1 MTFLVEDVNFQNN
14 FFKPRG
20 YGMYVVKFED
30 LNKSDIGIAGGKGA
44 NLGELTQAGIPVPP
58 GFVVTAETY
67 QKFMEDGGIND
78 KVMEILAGIDINDT
92 KELQAAA
99 EEIKTLIIK
108 TPISDEIT
116 TFIIEAYNQLCQRV
130 GEEDTDVAIRSSATA
145 EDLPE
150 ASFAGQQDT
159 FLHVS
164 GYKDVI
170 EYVRKCWA
178 SLFEAR
184 AIFYREEND
193 FEHSKVYIAVVV
205 QKMANADK
213 AGVMFTVNPS
223 TGEEIALIE
232 GSWGLGE
239 AVVSGD
245 VTPDNYAVD
254 KKNDEIVNVT
264 VSDKKV
270 MYTNDK
276 EGTSVKVE
284 VPEEL
289 RNERVLSDEE
299 LVELTEMG
307 KRVQAHYGEPM
318 DTEWA
323 FEKGMLFLLQARPI
337 TTLDKETDVEED
349 SDAVVAGEVIVKG
362 LGASPGVAS
371 GLVKIIR
378 DIDEL
383 DKVKDGDIM
392 VTTMTTPDMVPAM
405 RRAAGII
412 TDEGGVTCHASI
424 ISRELGIPCVV
435 GTGSATSTLTENDG
449 VTLDGK
455 KGLVFEGLTETKE
468 EVAVET
474 VNVEAAPII
483 TVTEVKANVSMPEAA
498 ERAAATG
505 ADGVGLLRT
514 EHMMLTSGIHPGK
527 FIADGREDELINTIA
542 ENVKIVAD
550 AFYPKPVWY
559 RTLDAPTDE
568 FITLEGG
575 ENEPEEHN
583 PMLGWR
589 GIRRELDQPE
599 ILKCEFKAIKKLYDQ
614 GYTNLGIMIPLSQ
627 SPEELKK
634 AKELCASI
642 GLIPHKDID
651 FGMMVEIPAA
661 ALTIEDYIAVGID
674 FVSLGTND
682 LTQYTLAV
690 DRNNEFV
697 AKHYTEEHPAV
708 MMLIER
714 TIKKC
719 VEAGVKCSICG
730 QAGSVPRIVEKL
742 VGYGITSVSSN
753 TDAVA
758 EVRKTVARAEKKLI
772 LDAARKNLN

>member
-1 MTFLVEDVNFQNN
+1 M
-14 FFKPRG
+14 
-20 YGMYVVKFED
+20 
-30 LNKSDIGIAGGKGA
+30 
-44 NLGELTQAGIPVPP
+44 
-58 GFVVTAETY
+58 
-67 QKFMEDGGIND
+67 
-78 KVMEILAGIDINDT
+78 
-92 KELQAAA
+92 ELQ
-99 EEIKTLIIK
+99 
-108 TPISDEIT
+108 
-116 TFIIEAYNQLCQRV
+116 CQRV
-130 GEEDTDVAIRSSATA
+130 DEDDTDVAIRSSATA
-145 EDLPE
+145 EDLPD

-164 GYKDVI
+164 GSEDVI
-170 EYVRKCWA
+170 DYIRKCWA

-184 AIFYREEND
+184 AIFYREENGFD
-193 FEHSKVYIAVVV
+193 HSKVYIAVVV
-205 QKMANADK
+205 QKMAIADK

-245 VTPDNYAVD
+245 VTPDNYVVD
-254 KKNDEIVNVT
+254 KSNDEVVSVT
-264 VSDKKV
+264 ISDKKL
-270 MYTNDK
+270 MYVKD
-276 EGTSVKVE
+276 EDGTSVRVD
-284 VPEEL
+284 VPEDK

-307 KRVQAHYGEPM
+307 KRIQAHYGEPM

-323 FEKGMLFLLQARPI
+323 FERGNLFLLQARPI
-337 TTLDKETDVEED
+337 TTLGDDNG
-349 SDAVVAGEVIVKG
+349 VAGEDSSISDKNVIVKG
-362 LGASPGVAS
+362 LGASPGTAS
-371 GLVKIIR
+371 GKVKIIL

-383 DKVKDGDIM
+383 DKIKDGDIM

-405 RRAAGII
+405 RRASGII

-435 GTGSATSTLTENDG
+435 GTGSATTTLKENVG

-455 KGLVFEGLTETKE
+455 KGLVYEGIHENKE
-468 EVAVET
+468 EAVQT
-474 VNVEAAPII
+474 ATSNVEAAPII

-498 ERAAATG
+498 QRAAATG

-514 EHMMLTSGIHPGK
+514 EHLMLTAGIHPGK
-527 FIADGREDELINTIA
+527 FIADGREDELIDTIA
-542 ENVKIVAD
+542 ENVMIVAD

-599 ILKCEFKAIKKLYDQ
+599 ILKCEFKAIKKLYDK

-627 SPEELKK
+627 SPAELKQ
-634 AKELCASI
+634 AKELCASV

-661 ALTIEDYIAVGID
+661 ALTIEDYLEIGVD

-708 MMLIER
+708 MKLIER

-719 VEAGVKCSICG
+719 VEAGVTCSICG
-730 QAGSVPRIVEKL
+730 QAGSVPHIVEKL
-742 VGYGITSVSSN
+742 VGFGITSVSSN
-753 TDAVA
+753 ADAVA
-758 EVRKTVARAEKKLI
+758 EVRKTVARAEKKII
-772 LDAARKNLN
+772 LDAARKSQE

>member
-1 MTFLVEDVNFQNN
+1 M
-14 FFKPRG
+14 
-20 YGMYVVKFED
+20 
-30 LNKSDIGIAGGKGA
+30 I
-44 NLGELTQAGIPVPP
+44 
-58 GFVVTAETY
+58 
-67 QKFMEDGGIND
+67 
-78 KVMEILAGIDINDT
+78 
-92 KELQAAA
+92 
-99 EEIKTLIIK
+99 
-108 TPISDEIT
+108 
-116 TFIIEAYNQLCQRV
+116 
-130 GEEDTDVAIRSSATA
+130 
-145 EDLPE
+145 
-150 ASFAGQQDT
+150 
-159 FLHVS
+159 
-164 GYKDVI
+164 
-170 EYVRKCWA
+170 
-178 SLFEAR
+178 
-184 AIFYREEND
+184 
-193 FEHSKVYIAVVV
+193 HSKVYIAVVV
-205 QKMANADK
+205 QKMAIADK

-245 VTPDNYAVD
+245 VTPDNYVVD
-254 KKNDEIVNVT
+254 KSNDEVVSVT
-264 VSDKKV
+264 ISDKKL
-270 MYTNDK
+270 MYVKD
-276 EGTSVKVE
+276 EDGTSVRVD
-284 VPEEL
+284 VPEDK

-307 KRVQAHYGEPM
+307 KRIQAHYGEPM

-323 FEKGMLFLLQARPI
+323 FERGNLFLLQARPI
-337 TTLDKETDVEED
+337 TTLGDDNG
-349 SDAVVAGEVIVKG
+349 VAGEDSSISDKNVIVKG
-362 LGASPGVAS
+362 LGASPGTAS
-371 GLVKIIR
+371 GKVKIIL

-383 DKVKDGDIM
+383 DKIKDGDIM

-405 RRAAGII
+405 RRASGII

-435 GTGSATSTLTENDG
+435 GTGSATTTLKENVG

-455 KGLVFEGLTETKE
+455 KGLVYEGIHENKE
-468 EVAVET
+468 EAVQT
-474 VNVEAAPII
+474 ATSNVEAAPII

-498 ERAAATG
+498 QRAAATG

-514 EHMMLTSGIHPGK
+514 EHLMLTAGIHPGK
-527 FIADGREDELINTIA
+527 FIADGREDELIDTIA
-542 ENVKIVAD
+542 ENVMIVAD

-599 ILKCEFKAIKKLYDQ
+599 ILKCEFKAIKKLYDK

-627 SPEELKK
+627 SPAELKQ
-634 AKELCASI
+634 AKELCASV

-661 ALTIEDYIAVGID
+661 ALTIEDYLEIGVD

-708 MMLIER
+708 MKLIER

-719 VEAGVKCSICG
+719 VEAGVTCSICG
-730 QAGSVPRIVEKL
+730 QAGSVPHIVEKL
-742 VGYGITSVSSN
+742 VGFGITSVSSN
-753 TDAVA
+753 ADAVA
-758 EVRKTVARAEKKLI
+758 EVRKTVARAEKKII
-772 LDAARKNLN
+772 LDAARKSQE

>member
-1 MTFLVEDVNFQNN
+1 
-14 FFKPRG
+14 
-20 YGMYVVKFED
+20 MYVQKFED

-58 GFVVTAETY
+58 GFVVTAGTY
-67 QKFMEDGGIND
+67 EKFMEDTGIND
-78 KVMEILAGIDINDT
+78 KVLDILDKIDINDT
-92 KELQAAA
+92 KALQAAA
-99 EEIKTLIIK
+99 EEIKAIIIE
-108 TPISDEIT
+108 TPIPEDMIM
-116 TFIIEAYNQLCQRV
+116 FIKEAYNELCQKV
-130 GEEDTDVAIRSSATA
+130 GEDDTDVAIRSSATA

-164 GYKDVI
+164 GDDEVI

-184 AIFYREEND
+184 AIFYREENN
-193 FEHSKVYIAVVV
+193 FEHSKVLIAVVV
-205 QKMANADK
+205 QKMAVADK

-245 VTPDNYAVD
+245 VTPDNYQVD
-254 KKNDEIVNVT
+254 KANNEIINVT

-270 MYTNDK
+270 MYTND
-276 EGTSVKVE
+276 ESGTSIKVE
-284 VPEEL
+284 VPEDL

-299 LVELTEMG
+299 LIELTEMG

-323 FEKGMLFLLQARPI
+323 FERGNLFLLQARPI
-337 TTLDKETDVEED
+337 TTLGDVTEESAD
-349 SDAVVAGEVIVKG
+349 SAVDGEVLVRG
-362 LGASPGVAS
+362 LGASPGIAS
-371 GLVKIIR
+371 GEVKIVL

-383 DKVKDGDIM
+383 DKIEDGDIM

-405 RRAAGII
+405 RRASGIV

-435 GTGSATSTLTENDG
+435 GTGDATTTLTENTG

-455 KGLVFEGLTETKE
+455 KGLVFEGITEVE
-468 EVAVET
+468 E
-474 VNVEAAPII
+474 EAAQTVVAAESPIL

-498 ERAAATG
+498 QRAAETG

-514 EHMMLTSGIHPGK
+514 EHLMLTAGIHPGK
-527 FIADGREDELINTIA
+527 FIADGNEDELIDTIA
-542 ENVKIVAD
+542 DNVQIVAD

-575 ENEPEEHN
+575 ENEPREHN

-599 ILKCEFKAIKKLYDQ
+599 ILKCEFKAIKKLHEK
-614 GYTNLGIMIPLSQ
+614 GYTNIGIMIPLSQ
-627 SPEELKK
+627 SPEELIK
-634 AKELCASI
+634 AKALCAEV
-642 GLIPHKDID
+642 GFIPHKDVD

-661 ALTIEDYIAVGID
+661 AIMIEEYLKVGVD

-697 AKHYTEEHPAV
+697 AKHYSEEHPAV
-708 MMLIER
+708 MKLIER
-714 TIKKC
+714 TIRKC
-719 VEAGVKCSICG
+719 AEAGVTCSICG
-730 QAGSVPRIVEKL
+730 QAGSVPHIVEKL
-742 VGYGITSVSSN
+742 VKFGITSVSSN
-753 TDAVA
+753 ADAIA
-758 EVRKTVARAEKKLI
+758 EVRKTVARAEQKII
-772 LDAARKNLN
+772 LEAARKRLE

>member
-1 MTFLVEDVNFQNN
+1 
-14 FFKPRG
+14 
-20 YGMYVVKFED
+20 MYVKKFED
-30 LNKSDIGIAGGKGA
+30 LNKSDIPIAGGKGA

-58 GFVVTAETY
+58 GFVVTAQTY
-67 QKFMEDGGIND
+67 EKFMLETGIND
-78 KVMEILAGIDINDT
+78 KVLSILDEIDINDT
-92 KELQAAA
+92 KALQAAS
-99 EEIKTLIIK
+99 EEIKAIINEA
-108 TPISDEIT
+108 PIPEDMILFIT
-116 TFIIEAYNQLCQRV
+116 EAYNQLCQRFDGDDV
-130 GEEDTDVAIRSSATA
+130 EVAIRSSATA

-159 FLHVS
+159 YLYVS
-164 GYKDVI
+164 GIDAVL
-170 EYVRKCWA
+170 EYIRKCWA

-193 FEHSKVYIAVVV
+193 FEHAKVLIAVVV

-245 VTPDNYAVD
+245 VTPDNYQVD
-254 KKNDEIVNVT
+254 KADNSVINVT
-264 VSDKKV
+264 ISDKKV
-270 MYTNDK
+270 MYIND
-276 EGTSVKVE
+276 ENETSIKVD
-284 VPEEL
+284 VPEEK

-299 LVELTEMG
+299 LIELTEMG
-307 KRVQAHYGEPM
+307 KRIQAHYGEPM

-323 FEKGMLFLLQARPI
+323 FENGELFLLQARPI
-337 TTLDKETDVEED
+337 TTLGDVCED
-349 SDAVVAGEVIVKG
+349 VAEASDDIGEVLVRG
-362 LGASPGVAS
+362 LGASPGMAA
-371 GLVKIIR
+371 GNVKIIL
-378 DIDEL
+378 DIEEL
-383 DKVKDGDIM
+383 DKIKDGDIM

-405 RRAAGII
+405 KRSSGIV

-435 GTGSATSTLTENDG
+435 GTGDATSILKENTG
-449 VTLDGK
+449 VTIDGK
-455 KGLVFEGLTETKE
+455 KGLVFDGISQTKQE
-468 EVAVET
+468 PVQAAGS
-474 VNVEAAPII
+474 VEAAPII

-498 ERAAATG
+498 AKAAATG

-514 EHMMLTSGIHPGK
+514 EHLMLTAGIHPGK
-527 FIADGREDELINTIA
+527 FIADGNEDELINTIA
-542 ENVKIVAD
+542 ENVMIVAD
-550 AFYPKPVWY
+550 EFYPKPVWY

-599 ILKCEFKAIKKLYDQ
+599 ILKCEFKAIKKLHEQ
-614 GYTNLGIMIPLSQ
+614 GYTNIEIMIPLSQ
-627 SPEELKK
+627 SPEELKQAK
-634 AKELCASI
+634 ALCSEV
-642 GLIPHKDID
+642 GLEPHKDVE

-690 DRNNEFV
+690 DRNNEYV
-697 AKHYTEEHPAV
+697 AKHYSEEHPAV
-708 MMLIER
+708 MKLIEM

-742 VGYGITSVSSN
+742 VGFGITSVSSN
-753 TDAVA
+753 TDAIA
-758 EVRKTVARAEKKLI
+758 EVRKTVARAEQKII
-772 LDAARKNLN
+772 LDAARKRLE

>member
-1 MTFLVEDVNFQNN
+1 
-14 FFKPRG
+14 
-20 YGMYVVKFED
+20 MYVKKFED

-58 GFVVTAETY
+58 GFVVTAQAYE
-67 QKFMEDGGIND
+67 KFMDEAGINNQ
-78 KVMEILAGIDINDT
+78 VMKILDEIDINDT
-92 KELQAAA
+92 KELQEAA
-99 EEIKTLIIK
+99 EEIKTIIK
-108 TPISDEIT
+108 EAPIPDDMVMLIL
-116 TFIIEAYNQLCQRV
+116 EAYNQLCQRV

-164 GYKDVI
+164 GDDEVI
-170 EYVRKCWA
+170 DYIRKCWA

-184 AIFYREEND
+184 AIFYREENNFD
-193 FEHSKVYIAVVV
+193 HDKVYIAVVV

-223 TGEEIALIE
+223 TGEDIAMIE

-245 VTPDNYAVD
+245 VTPDNYQVA
-254 KKNDEIVNVT
+254 KKDNDIINVT
-264 VSDKKV
+264 ISDKKV
-270 MYTNDK
+270 MYTNDEK
-276 EGTSVKVE
+276 GTSIKVD
-284 VPEEL
+284 VPEDK

-299 LVELTEMG
+299 LIELTEMG

-323 FEKGMLFLLQARPI
+323 FERDNLFLLQARPI
-337 TTLDKETDVEED
+337 TTLGDDVSAED
-349 SDAVVAGEVIVKG
+349 SAASDIGDVLVKG
-362 LGASPGVAS
+362 LGASPGMAS
-371 GLVKIIR
+371 GKVKIVL

-383 DKVKDGDIM
+383 DKIKDGDIM

-405 RRAAGII
+405 RRASGIV

-435 GTGSATSTLTENDG
+435 GTGEGTNVLSENSG
-449 VTLDGK
+449 VTIDGK
-455 KGLVFEGLTETKE
+455 KGLVFEGISKTKE
-468 EVAVET
+468 EAAPAAGAT
-474 VNVEAAPII
+474 AQAAPII

-498 ERAAATG
+498 EKAAATG

-514 EHMMLTSGIHPGK
+514 EHLMLTSGIHPGK
-527 FIADGREDELINTIA
+527 FVADGKEDELIDTIA
-542 ENVKIVAD
+542 EKVKIVAD

-599 ILKCEFKAIKKLYDQ
+599 ILKCEFKAIKKLHEQ
-614 GYTNLGIMIPLSQ
+614 GYTNIGIMIPLSQ
-627 SPEELKK
+627 SPDELRK
-634 AKELCASI
+634 AKQLCSEV
-642 GLIPHKDID
+642 GLEPHKDVD

-661 ALTIEDYIAVGID
+661 ALTIEDYIDVGID

-708 MMLIER
+708 MKLIER
-714 TIKKC
+714 TIKSRC
-719 VEAGVKCSICG
+719 NMQYLWSG
-730 QAGSVPRIVEKL
+730 R
-742 VGYGITSVSSN
+742 
-753 TDAVA
+753 
-758 EVRKTVARAEKKLI
+758 
-772 LDAARKNLN
+772 

>member
-1 MTFLVEDVNFQNN
+1 
-14 FFKPRG
+14 
-20 YGMYVVKFED
+20 MYVKKFEE
-30 LNKSDIGIAGGKGA
+30 LSKSDIGIAGGKGA

-58 GFVVTAETY
+58 GFVVTAQAYEY
-67 QKFMEDGGIND
+67 FMDEAGIND
-78 KVMEILAGIDINDT
+78 KVMSILDSIDINDT
-92 KELQAAA
+92 KALQAAA
-99 EEIKTLIIK
+99 EEIKQIIVDS
-108 TPISDEIT
+108 PIPEDLVL
-116 TFIIEAYNQLCQRV
+116 FIREYYNELCQRV
-130 GEEDTDVAIRSSATA
+130 GEDDTDVAIRSSATA

-164 GYKDVI
+164 GDDEVI
-170 EYVRKCWA
+170 EYIRKCWA

-184 AIFYREEND
+184 AIFYREENN

-239 AVVSGD
+239 SVVSGD
-245 VTPDNYAVD
+245 VTPDNYQVD
-254 KKNDEIVNVT
+254 KKDNEIINVT
-264 VSDKKV
+264 ISDKKV
-270 MYTNDK
+270 MYTND
-276 EGTSVKVE
+276 ENGTSVKVE
-284 VPEEL
+284 VPEDK
-289 RNERVLSDEE
+289 RKERVLSDEE
-299 LVELTEMG
+299 LIELTEMG

-323 FEKGMLFLLQARPI
+323 FEKDMLFLLQARPI
-337 TTLDKETDVEED
+337 TTLGDAVEEGD
-349 SDAVVAGEVIVKG
+349 DEASDLGDVLVRG
-362 LGASPGVAS
+362 LGASPGMAS
-371 GLVKIIR
+371 GKVKIVL

-383 DKVKDGDIM
+383 DKIKDGDIM

-405 RRAAGII
+405 RRASGIV

-435 GTGSATSTLTENDG
+435 GTGDATTTLEENSG

-455 KGLVFEGLTETKE
+455 KGLVFEGISETKE
-468 EVAVET
+468 EAVAVAGS
-474 VNVEAAPII
+474 VQAAPII

-498 ERAAATG
+498 EKAAATG

-514 EHMMLTSGIHPGK
+514 EHLMLTSGIHPGK
-527 FIADGREDELINTIA
+527 FIADGNEDELIDTIA
-542 ENVKIVAD
+542 DNVQIVAD
-550 AFYPKPVWY
+550 AFYPRPVWY

-575 ENEPEEHN
+575 ENEPREHN

-599 ILKCEFKAIKKLYDQ
+599 ILKCEFKAIKKLHEK
-614 GYTNLGIMIPLSQ
+614 GYTNIGIMIPLSQ
-627 SPEELKK
+627 NPEELRQAK
-634 AKELCASI
+634 ALCSSI
-642 GLIPHKDID
+642 GFEPHKDVD

-661 ALTIEDYIAVGID
+661 AIMIDEYIKIGLD

-682 LTQYTLAV
+682 LTQYTLA
-690 DRNNEFV
+690 
-697 AKHYTEEHPAV
+697 
-708 MMLIER
+708 
-714 TIKKC
+714 
-719 VEAGVKCSICG
+719 G
-730 QAGSVPRIVEKL
+730 
-742 VGYGITSVSSN
+742 
-753 TDAVA
+753 
-758 EVRKTVARAEKKLI
+758 
-772 LDAARKNLN
+772 

>member
-1 MTFLVEDVNFQNN
+1 
-14 FFKPRG
+14 
-20 YGMYVVKFED
+20 MYVVKFED

-58 GFVVTAETY
+58 GFVVTAQAYE
-67 QKFMEDGGIND
+67 KFMEEAGINN
-78 KVMEILAGIDINDT
+78 KVMSILEEIDINDT
-92 KELQAAA
+92 KALQAAA
-99 EEIKTLIIK
+99 EEIKAIINEAPIPEDMVLLIR
-108 TPISDEIT
+108 
-116 TFIIEAYNQLCQRV
+116 EAYNQLCQKV
-130 GEEDTDVAIRSSATA
+130 GEDDTDVAIRSSATA

-164 GYKDVI
+164 GNEEVI
-170 EYVRKCWA
+170 EYIRKCWA

-184 AIFYREEND
+184 AIFYREENN

-239 AVVSGD
+239 SVVSGD
-245 VTPDNYAVD
+245 VTPDNYQVD
-254 KKNDEIVNVT
+254 KKDNDIINVT
-264 VSDKKV
+264 ISDKKV
-270 MYTNDK
+270 MYTND
-276 EGTSVKVE
+276 ENGTSVKVE
-284 VPEEL
+284 VPEEK

-299 LVELTEMG
+299 LIELTEMG

-323 FEKGMLFLLQARPI
+323 FERDNLFLLQARPI
-337 TTLDKETDVEED
+337 TTLGDVEAKADDDES
-349 SDAVVAGEVIVKG
+349 SDLGDVLVRG
-362 LGASPGVAS
+362 LGASPGMAS
-371 GLVKIIR
+371 GKVKIVF

-383 DKVKDGDIM
+383 DKIKDGDIM

-405 RRAAGII
+405 RRASGIV

-435 GTGSATSTLTENDG
+435 GTGSATSTLEENSG

-455 KGLVFEGLTETKE
+455 KGLVFEGISETKE
-468 EVAVET
+468 EAVAVQGT
-474 VNVEAAPII
+474 VEAAPII

-498 ERAAATG
+498 EKAAATG

-514 EHMMLTSGIHPGK
+514 EHLMLTSGIHPGK
-527 FIADGREDELINTIA
+527 FIADGREDELIDTIA
-542 ENVKIVAD
+542 ENVQIVAD
-550 AFYPKPVWY
+550 AFYPRPVWY

-575 ENEPEEHN
+575 ENEPREHN

-599 ILKCEFKAIKKLYDQ
+599 ILKCEFKAIKKLHEK
-614 GYTNLGIMIPLSQ
+614 GYTNIGIMIPLSQ
-627 SPEELKK
+627 SPAELVQAK
-634 AKELCASI
+634 ALCSEI
-642 GLIPHKDID
+642 GFEPHKDVD

-661 ALTIEDYIAVGID
+661 AIMIDEYIKIGID

-697 AKHYTEEHPAV
+697 AKHYSEEHPAV
-708 MMLIER
+708 MKLIER
-714 TIKKC
+714 TIRKC
-719 VEAGVKCSICG
+719 AEAGVKCSICG
-730 QAGSVPRIVEKL
+730 QAGSVPHIVEKL
-742 VGYGITSVSSN
+742 VGFGISSVSSN
-753 TDAVA
+753 TDAIA
-758 EVRKTVARAEKKLI
+758 DVRKTVARAEQKII
-772 LDAARKNLN
+772 LDAARKRLE

>member
-1 MTFLVEDVNFQNN
+1 
-14 FFKPRG
+14 
-20 YGMYVVKFED
+20 MYVQKFED
-30 LNKSDIGIAGGKGA
+30 LNKSDIAIAGGKGA

-67 QKFMEDGGIND
+67 QKFMEDTGIND
-78 KVMEILAGIDINDT
+78 KVLDILDKIDINDT
-92 KELQAAA
+92 KALQAAA
-99 EEIKTLIIK
+99 EEIKAIIIE
-108 TPISDEIT
+108 TPIPDDMVM
-116 TFIIEAYNQLCQRV
+116 FIKEAYNQLCQRV
-130 GEEDTDVAIRSSATA
+130 GEDDTDVAIRSSATA

-164 GYKDVI
+164 GDEEVI

-193 FEHSKVYIAVVV
+193 FEHSKVLIAVVV
-205 QKMANADK
+205 QKMAIADK

-245 VTPDNYAVD
+245 VTPDNYQVD
-254 KKNDEIVNVT
+254 KANNEVINVT
-264 VSDKKV
+264 ISDKKV
-270 MYTNDK
+270 MYTND
-276 EGTSVKVE
+276 ESGTSIKVD
-284 VPEEL
+284 VPEEK
-289 RNERVLSDEE
+289 RMERVLSDEE
-299 LVELTEMG
+299 LIELTEMG

-323 FEKGMLFLLQARPI
+323 FERDNLFLLQARPI
-337 TTLDKETDVEED
+337 TTLGDAEPAGD
-349 SDAVVAGEVIVKG
+349 SDASVDGDVLVRG
-362 LGASPGVAS
+362 LGASPGIAT
-371 GLVKIIR
+371 GMVKIVL

-383 DKVKDGDIM
+383 DKIEEGDVM

-405 RRAAGII
+405 RRASGIV

-435 GTGSATSTLTENDG
+435 GTGDATKTLKENDG

-455 KGLVFEGLTETKE
+455 KGLVFEGITEVKE
-468 EVAVET
+468 EAPVAQAAAAE
-474 VNVEAAPII
+474 APIL

-514 EHMMLTSGIHPGK
+514 EHLMLTAGIHPGK
-527 FIADGREDELINTIA
+527 FIADGKEDELIDTIA
-542 ENVKIVAD
+542 DNVQIVAD

-575 ENEPEEHN
+575 ENEPREHN

-599 ILKCEFKAIKKLYDQ
+599 ILKCEFKAIKKLHEK
-614 GYTNLGIMIPLSQ
+614 GYTNIGIMIPLSQ
-627 SPEELKK
+627 SPAELLK
-634 AKELCASI
+634 AKELCAEV
-642 GLIPHKDID
+642 GLIPHKDVD

-661 ALTIEDYIAVGID
+661 AIIIDEYLKIGVD

-708 MMLIER
+708 MKLIER

-719 VEAGVKCSICG
+719 AEAGVTCSICG
-730 QAGSVPRIVEKL
+730 QAGSVPHIVEKL
-742 VGYGITSVSSN
+742 VKFGITSVSSN
-753 TDAVA
+753 ADAIA
-758 EVRKTVARAEKKLI
+758 DVRKTVARAEQKII
-772 LDAARKNLN
+772 LEAARKRLD

>member
-1 MTFLVEDVNFQNN
+1 
-14 FFKPRG
+14 
-20 YGMYVVKFED
+20 MYVKKFEE
-30 LNKSDIGIAGGKGA
+30 LSKSDIGIAGGKGA

-58 GFVVTAETY
+58 GFVVTAQAYEY
-67 QKFMEDGGIND
+67 FMDEAGIND
-78 KVMEILAGIDINDT
+78 KVMGILEEIDINDT
-92 KELQAAA
+92 KALQAAA
-99 EEIKTLIIK
+99 EEIKKI
-108 TPISDEIT
+108 
-116 TFIIEAYNQLCQRV
+116 IIESPIPDDLIMFIKEYYNELCQRV
-130 GEEDTDVAIRSSATA
+130 NEDDTDVAIRSSATA

-164 GYKDVI
+164 GDDEVI
-170 EYVRKCWA
+170 EYIRKCWA

-184 AIFYREEND
+184 AIFYREENN

-205 QKMANADK
+205 QKMAIADK

-239 AVVSGD
+239 SVVSGD
-245 VTPDNYAVD
+245 VTPDNYQVD
-254 KKNDEIVNVT
+254 KKNNEIINVT
-264 VSDKKV
+264 ISDKKV
-270 MYTNDK
+270 MYTND
-276 EGTSVKVE
+276 ESGTSVKVE
-284 VPEEL
+284 VPEDK
-289 RNERVLSDEE
+289 RKERVLSDDE
-299 LVELTEMG
+299 LIELTEMG

-323 FEKGMLFLLQARPI
+323 FEKDMLFLLQARPI
-337 TTLDKETDVEED
+337 TTLGGAQDEDDGEADDLGDVL
-349 SDAVVAGEVIVKG
+349 VRG
-362 LGASPGVAS
+362 LGASPGMAS
-371 GLVKIIR
+371 GKVKIVL
-378 DIDEL
+378 DIEEL
-383 DKVKDGDIM
+383 DKIKDGDIM

-405 RRAAGII
+405 RRASGIV

-435 GTGSATSTLTENDG
+435 GTGDATATLEENTG

-455 KGLVFEGLTETKE
+455 KGLVFEGISETKE
-468 EVAVET
+468 EAVAVVGT
-474 VNVEAAPII
+474 VEAAPII

-514 EHMMLTSGIHPGK
+514 EHLMLTSGIHPGK
-527 FIADGREDELINTIA
+527 FIADGREDELIDTIA
-542 ENVKIVAD
+542 DNVQIVAD

-575 ENEPEEHN
+575 ENEPREHN

-599 ILKCEFKAIKKLYDQ
+599 ILKCEFKAIKKLHEK
-614 GYTNLGIMIPLSQ
+614 GYTNIGIMIPLSQ
-627 SPEELKK
+627 NPEELKQAK
-634 AKELCASI
+634 ALCSSI
-642 GLIPHKDID
+642 GFEPHKDVD

-661 ALTIEDYIAVGID
+661 AIMIDEYIKIGLD

-697 AKHYTEEHPAV
+697 AKHYSEEHPAV
-708 MMLIER
+708 MKLIER
-714 TIKKC
+714 TIRKC
-719 VEAGVKCSICG
+719 AEAGVTCSICG
-730 QAGSVPRIVEKL
+730 QAGSVPHIVEKL
-742 VGYGITSVSSN
+742 VEFGITSVSSN
-753 TDAVA
+753 TDAIA
-758 EVRKTVARAEKKLI
+758 DVRKTVARAEQKII
-772 LDAARKNLN
+772 LDAARKRIE

>member
-1 MTFLVEDVNFQNN
+1 
-14 FFKPRG
+14 
-20 YGMYVVKFED
+20 MYVQKFED

-67 QKFMEDGGIND
+67 QKFMEDAGIND
-78 KVMEILAGIDINDT
+78 KVLDILDKIDINDT
-92 KELQAAA
+92 KALQAAA
-99 EEIKTLIIK
+99 EEIKSIIVE
-108 TPISDEIT
+108 TPIPDDMILY
-116 TFIIEAYNQLCQRV
+116 IKEAYNQLCQRV
-130 GEEDTDVAIRSSATA
+130 DEDDTDVAIRSSATA

-164 GYKDVI
+164 GDEEVI
-170 EYVRKCWA
+170 EYIRKCWA

-193 FEHSKVYIAVVV
+193 FEHSKVLIAVVV
-205 QKMANADK
+205 QKMAIADK

-245 VTPDNYAVD
+245 VTPDNYQVD
-254 KKNDEIVNVT
+254 KTNNEIINVT
-264 VSDKKV
+264 ISDKKV
-270 MYTNDK
+270 MYTND
-276 EGTSVKVE
+276 ESGTSIKVE

-289 RNERVLSDEE
+289 RNKRVLSDEE
-299 LVELTEMG
+299 LIELTEMG

-323 FEKGMLFLLQARPI
+323 FERDHLFLLQARPI
-337 TTLDKETDVEED
+337 TTLDDDAPAADDED
-349 SDAVVAGEVIVKG
+349 SVEGNVLVRG
-362 LGASPGVAS
+362 LGASPGIAT
-371 GLVKIIR
+371 GDVKIVL

-383 DKVKDGDIM
+383 DKIEDGDVM

-405 RRAAGII
+405 RRASGIV

-435 GTGSATSTLTENDG
+435 GTGNATNTLKENTG

-455 KGLVFEGLTETKE
+455 KGLVFEGITEVKE
-468 EVAVET
+468 EPVQVANT
-474 VNVEAAPII
+474 AEAAPII

-514 EHMMLTSGIHPGK
+514 EHLMLTAGVHPGK
-527 FIADGREDELINTIA
+527 FISDGRENELIDTIA
-542 ENVKIVAD
+542 DNVQIVAD

-599 ILKCEFKAIKKLYDQ
+599 ILKCEFKAIKKLHEK
-614 GYTNLGIMIPLSQ
+614 GYTNIGIMIPLSQ
-627 SPEELKK
+627 NPAELAK
-634 AKELCASI
+634 AKDLCREV
-642 GLIPHKDID
+642 GFEPHKDVD

-661 ALTIEDYIAVGID
+661 AIIIDEYLKIGVD

-708 MMLIER
+708 MKLIER

-719 VEAGVKCSICG
+719 AEAGVTCSICG
-730 QAGSVPRIVEKL
+730 QAGSVPHIVEKL
-742 VGYGITSVSSN
+742 VKFGITSVSSN
-753 TDAVA
+753 ADAVA
-758 EVRKTVARAEKKLI
+758 EVRKTVARAEQKII
-772 LDAARKNLN
+772 LDAARKGLE

>member
-1 MTFLVEDVNFQNN
+1 
-14 FFKPRG
+14 
-20 YGMYVVKFED
+20 MYVKKFEE
-30 LNKSDIGIAGGKGA
+30 LSKSDIGIAGGKGA

-58 GFVVTAETY
+58 GFVVTAQAY
-67 QKFMEDGGIND
+67 KYFMDEAGIND
-78 KVMEILAGIDINDT
+78 QVMEILDAIDINDT
-92 KELQAAA
+92 KALQVAA
-99 EEIKTLIIK
+99 EEIKTI
-108 TPISDEIT
+108 
-116 TFIIEAYNQLCQRV
+116 IIESPIPDDLVLFIREYYNELCQRV
-130 GEEDTDVAIRSSATA
+130 GEDDTDVAIRSSATA

-164 GYKDVI
+164 GDDEVI
-170 EYVRKCWA
+170 EYIRKCWA

-239 AVVSGD
+239 SVVSGD
-245 VTPDNYAVD
+245 VTPDNYQVD
-254 KKNDEIVNVT
+254 KKDNEIINVT
-264 VSDKKV
+264 ISDKKV
-270 MYTNDK
+270 MYTNDEK
-276 EGTSVKVE
+276 GTSVKVE
-284 VPEEL
+284 VPEEK
-289 RNERVLSDEE
+289 RKERVLSDAE

-323 FEKGMLFLLQARPI
+323 FEKDMLFLLQARPI
-337 TTLDKETDVEED
+337 TTLGNASEDAGDASSDLGDVL
-349 SDAVVAGEVIVKG
+349 VRG
-362 LGASPGVAS
+362 LGASPGMAS
-371 GLVKIIR
+371 GKVKIIL

-383 DKVKDGDIM
+383 DKIKDGDIM

-405 RRAAGII
+405 RRASGIV

-435 GTGSATSTLTENDG
+435 GTGDATSTLEENSG

-455 KGLVFEGLTETKE
+455 KGLVFEGISETKE
-468 EVAVET
+468 EATAVAGT
-474 VNVEAAPII
+474 VEAAPII

-498 ERAAATG
+498 EKAAATG

-514 EHMMLTSGIHPGK
+514 EHLMLTSGIHPGK
-527 FIADGREDELINTIA
+527 FIADGNEDELIDTIA
-542 ENVKIVAD
+542 DNVQIVAD

-575 ENEPEEHN
+575 ENEPREHN

-599 ILKCEFKAIKKLYDQ
+599 ILKCEFRAIKKLHEK
-614 GYTNLGIMIPLSQ
+614 GYTNIGIMIPLSQ
-627 SPEELKK
+627 SPEELKQAK
-634 AKELCASI
+634 ALCSEV
-642 GLIPHKDID
+642 GFEPHKDVD

-661 ALTIEDYIAVGID
+661 AIMIDEYIKVGID

-708 MMLIER
+708 MKLIER
-714 TIKKC
+714 TIRKC
-719 VEAGVKCSICG
+719 AEAGVTCSICG
-730 QAGSVPRIVEKL
+730 QAGSVPHIVEKL

-753 TDAVA
+753 TDAIA
-758 EVRKTVARAEKKLI
+758 DVRKTVARAEQKII
-772 LDAARKNLN
+772 LDAARKRLE

>member
-1 MTFLVEDVNFQNN
+1 
-14 FFKPRG
+14 
-20 YGMYVVKFED
+20 MYVKKFED
-30 LNKSDIGIAGGKGA
+30 LNKSDIPIAGGKGA

-58 GFVVTAETY
+58 GFVVTAQTY
-67 QKFMEDGGIND
+67 EKFMLETGIND
-78 KVMEILAGIDINDT
+78 KVLSILDEIDINDT
-92 KELQAAA
+92 KALQAAS
-99 EEIKTLIIK
+99 EEIKAIINEA
-108 TPISDEIT
+108 PIPEDMILFIT
-116 TFIIEAYNQLCQRV
+116 EAYNQLCQRFDGDDV
-130 GEEDTDVAIRSSATA
+130 EVAIRSSATA

-159 FLHVS
+159 YLYVS
-164 GYKDVI
+164 GIDAVL
-170 EYVRKCWA
+170 EYIRKCWA

-193 FEHSKVYIAVVV
+193 FEHAKVLIAVVV

-245 VTPDNYAVD
+245 VTPDNYQVD
-254 KKNDEIVNVT
+254 KADNSVINVT
-264 VSDKKV
+264 ISDKKV
-270 MYTNDK
+270 MYIND
-276 EGTSVKVE
+276 ENETSIKVD
-284 VPEEL
+284 VPEEK

-299 LVELTEMG
+299 LIELTEMG
-307 KRVQAHYGEPM
+307 KRIQAHYGEPM

-323 FEKGMLFLLQARPI
+323 FENGELFLLQARPI
-337 TTLDKETDVEED
+337 TTLGDVCED
-349 SDAVVAGEVIVKG
+349 VAEASDDIGEVLVRG
-362 LGASPGVAS
+362 LGASPGMAA
-371 GLVKIIR
+371 GNVKIIL
-378 DIDEL
+378 DIEEL
-383 DKVKDGDIM
+383 DKIKDGDIM

-405 RRAAGII
+405 KRSSGIV

-435 GTGSATSTLTENDG
+435 GTGDATSILKENTG
-449 VTLDGK
+449 VTIDGK
-455 KGLVFEGLTETKE
+455 KGLVFDGISQTKQE
-468 EVAVET
+468 PVQAAGS
-474 VNVEAAPII
+474 VEAAPII

-498 ERAAATG
+498 AKAAATG

-514 EHMMLTSGIHPGK
+514 EHLMLTAGIHPGK
-527 FIADGREDELINTIA
+527 FIADGNEDELINTIA
-542 ENVKIVAD
+542 ENVMIVAD
-550 AFYPKPVWY
+550 EFYPKPVWY

-599 ILKCEFKAIKKLYDQ
+599 ILKCEFKAIKKLHEQ
-614 GYTNLGIMIPLSQ
+614 GYTNIGIMIPLSQ
-627 SPEELKK
+627 SPEELKQAK
-634 AKELCASI
+634 ALCSEV
-642 GLIPHKDID
+642 GLEPHKDVE

-690 DRNNEFV
+690 DRNNEYV
-697 AKHYTEEHPAV
+697 AKHYSEEHPAV
-708 MMLIER
+708 MKLIEM

-742 VGYGITSVSSN
+742 VGFGITSVSSN
-753 TDAVA
+753 TDAIA
-758 EVRKTVARAEKKLI
+758 EVRKTVARAEQKII
-772 LDAARKNLN
+772 LDAARKRLE

>member
-1 MTFLVEDVNFQNN
+1 
-14 FFKPRG
+14 
-20 YGMYVVKFED
+20 MYVVKFED
-30 LNKSDIGIAGGKGA
+30 LGKSDIGIAGGKGA

-67 QKFMEDGGIND
+67 GKFMEDAGING
-78 KVMEILAGIDINDT
+78 KVLDILAKTDINNT

-99 EEIKTLIIK
+99 EEIKSIIIGTPVPEDMSTL
-108 TPISDEIT
+108 
-116 TFIIEAYNQLCQRV
+116 IIEAYNQLCQRV
-130 GEEDTDVAIRSSATA
+130 DEDDTDVAIRSSATA
-145 EDLPE
+145 EDLPD

-164 GYKDVI
+164 GSEDVI
-170 EYVRKCWA
+170 DYIRKCWA

-184 AIFYREEND
+184 AIFYREENGFD
-193 FEHSKVYIAVVV
+193 HSKVYIAVVV
-205 QKMANADK
+205 QKMAIADK
-213 AGVMFTVNPS
+213 AGVMFTANPS

-245 VTPDNYAVD
+245 VTPDNYVVD
-254 KKNDEIVNVT
+254 KSNDEVVSVT
-264 VSDKKV
+264 ISDKKL
-270 MYTNDK
+270 MYVKD
-276 EGTSVKVE
+276 EDGTSVRVD
-284 VPEEL
+284 VPEDK

-307 KRVQAHYGEPM
+307 KRIQAHYGEPM

-323 FEKGMLFLLQARPI
+323 FERGNLFLLQARPI
-337 TTLDKETDVEED
+337 TTLGDDNG
-349 SDAVVAGEVIVKG
+349 VAGEDSSISDKNVIVKG
-362 LGASPGVAS
+362 LGASPGTAS
-371 GLVKIIR
+371 GKVKIIL

-383 DKVKDGDIM
+383 DKIKDGDIM

-405 RRAAGII
+405 RRASGII

-435 GTGSATSTLTENDG
+435 GTGSATTTLKENVG

-455 KGLVFEGLTETKE
+455 KGLVYEGIHENKE
-468 EVAVET
+468 EAVQT
-474 VNVEAAPII
+474 ATSNVEAAPII

-498 ERAAATG
+498 QRAAATG

-514 EHMMLTSGIHPGK
+514 EHLMLTAGIHPGK
-527 FIADGREDELINTIA
+527 FIADGREDELIDTIA
-542 ENVKIVAD
+542 ENVMIVAD

-599 ILKCEFKAIKKLYDQ
+599 ILKCEFKAIKKLYDK

-627 SPEELKK
+627 SPAELKQ
-634 AKELCASI
+634 AKELCASV

-661 ALTIEDYIAVGID
+661 ALTIEDYLEIGVD

-708 MMLIER
+708 MKLIER

-719 VEAGVKCSICG
+719 VEAGVTCSICG
-730 QAGSVPRIVEKL
+730 QAGSVPHIVEKL
-742 VGYGITSVSSN
+742 VGFGITSVSSN
-753 TDAVA
+753 ADAVA
-758 EVRKTVARAEKKLI
+758 EVRKTVARAEKKII
-772 LDAARKNLN
+772 LDAARKSQE

>member
-1 MTFLVEDVNFQNN
+1 
-14 FFKPRG
+14 
-20 YGMYVVKFED
+20 MYVVKFED

-58 GFVVTAETY
+58 GFVVTAQAYE
-67 QKFMEDGGIND
+67 KFMEDSGINGQ
-78 KVMEILAGIDINDT
+78 VMNILEKIDINDT
-92 KELQAAA
+92 KALQAAA
-99 EEIKTLIIK
+99 EEIKTIINE
-108 TPISDEIT
+108 TPIPEDMIVL
-116 TFIIEAYNQLCQRV
+116 ILEAYNQLCQRV
-130 GEEDTDVAIRSSATA
+130 GEDDTDVAIRSSATA

-164 GYKDVI
+164 GNDEVI
-170 EYVRKCWA
+170 DYIRKCWA

-184 AIFYREEND
+184 AIFYREENN

-245 VTPDNYAVD
+245 VTPDNYQVD
-254 KKNDEIVNVT
+254 KKNNEIINVT
-264 VSDKKV
+264 ISDKKV
-270 MYTNDK
+270 MYTND
-276 EGTSVKVE
+276 EDGTSVKVE
-284 VPEEL
+284 VPEEK
-289 RNERVLSDEE
+289 RKERVLSDED
-299 LVELTEMG
+299 LIELTEMG

-323 FEKGMLFLLQARPI
+323 FERYNLFLLQARPI
-337 TTLDKETDVEED
+337 TTLGDVDVKEESDESSDLGDVL
-349 SDAVVAGEVIVKG
+349 VRG
-362 LGASPGVAS
+362 LGASPGMAS
-371 GLVKIIR
+371 GKVKIVL

-383 DKVKDGDIM
+383 DKIKDGDIM

-405 RRAAGII
+405 RRASGIV

-435 GTGSATSTLTENDG
+435 GTGSATTTLAEHSG

-455 KGLVFEGLTETKE
+455 KGLVFEGISETKE
-468 EVAVET
+468 EAGPVAT
-474 VNVEAAPII
+474 TTEAAPII

-498 ERAAATG
+498 EKAAATG

-514 EHMMLTSGIHPGK
+514 EHLMLTSGIHPGK
-527 FIADGREDELINTIA
+527 FIADGREDELIDTIA
-542 ENVKIVAD
+542 ENVQIVAD

-575 ENEPEEHN
+575 ENEPREHN

-599 ILKCEFKAIKKLYDQ
+599 ILKCEFKAIKKLHEK
-614 GYTNLGIMIPLSQ
+614 GYTNIGIMIPLSQ
-627 SPEELKK
+627 NPAELVQAK
-634 AKELCASI
+634 ALCSEV
-642 GLIPHKDID
+642 GLEPHKDVD

-661 ALTIEDYIAVGID
+661 AIMIDEYIKVGID

-697 AKHYTEEHPAV
+697 AKHYSEEHPAV
-708 MMLIER
+708 MKLIER
-714 TIKKC
+714 TIRKC
-719 VEAGVKCSICG
+719 AEAGVKCSICG
-730 QAGSVPRIVEKL
+730 QAGSVPHIVEKL
-742 VGYGITSVSSN
+742 VAFGITSVSSN
-753 TDAVA
+753 TDAIA
-758 EVRKTVARAEKKLI
+758 DVRKTVARAEQKII
-772 LDAARKNLN
+772 LDAARKRLE

>member
-1 MTFLVEDVNFQNN
+1 
-14 FFKPRG
+14 
-20 YGMYVVKFED
+20 MYVQKFED

-67 QKFMEDGGIND
+67 EKFMEDSGIND
-78 KVMEILAGIDINDT
+78 KVLDILDQIDINDT
-92 KELQAAA
+92 KALQAAA
-99 EEIKTLIIK
+99 EEIKSIIIE
-108 TPISDEIT
+108 TPIPDDMVM
-116 TFIIEAYNQLCQRV
+116 FIKEAYNQLCQRV
-130 GEEDTDVAIRSSATA
+130 GEDDTDVAIRSSATA

-164 GYKDVI
+164 GDEEVI
-170 EYVRKCWA
+170 EYIRKCWA

-184 AIFYREEND
+184 AIFYREENN
-193 FEHSKVYIAVVV
+193 FEHSKVLIAVVV
-205 QKMANADK
+205 QKMAIADK

-245 VTPDNYAVD
+245 VTPDNYQVD
-254 KKNDEIVNVT
+254 KTNNEIINVT
-264 VSDKKV
+264 ISDKKV
-270 MYTNDK
+270 MYTND
-276 EGTSVKVE
+276 ESGTSVKVN
-284 VPEEL
+284 VPENL
-289 RNERVLSDEE
+289 RMERVLSDDE
-299 LVELTEMG
+299 LIELTEMG

-323 FEKGMLFLLQARPI
+323 FERDNLFLLQARPI
-337 TTLDKETDVEED
+337 TTLD
-349 SDAVVAGEVIVKG
+349 SDAPAADDDAGVEGEVLVRG
-362 LGASPGVAS
+362 LGASPGIAT
-371 GLVKIIR
+371 GNVKIVL

-383 DKVKDGDIM
+383 DKIEEGDVM

-405 RRAAGII
+405 RRASGIV

-435 GTGSATSTLTENDG
+435 GTGDATKTLKENTG

-455 KGLVFEGLTETKE
+455 KGLVFEGITKVE
-468 EVAVET
+468 EEAPQATAVAAE
-474 VNVEAAPII
+474 APIL

-514 EHMMLTSGIHPGK
+514 EHLMLTAGIHPGK

-542 ENVKIVAD
+542 ENVQIVAD

-599 ILKCEFKAIKKLYDQ
+599 ILKCEFKAIKKLHEQ
-614 GYTNLGIMIPLSQ
+614 GYTNIGIMIPLSQ
-627 SPEELKK
+627 SPSELIQAK
-634 AKELCASI
+634 ALCSEV
-642 GLIPHKDID
+642 GLEPHKDVD

-661 ALTIEDYIAVGID
+661 ALTIEDYLAIGVD

-708 MMLIER
+708 MKLIER

-719 VEAGVKCSICG
+719 AEAGVTCSICG
-730 QAGSVPRIVEKL
+730 QAGSVPHIVEKL
-742 VGYGITSVSSN
+742 VKFGITSVSSN
-753 TDAVA
+753 ADAVA
-758 EVRKTVARAEKKLI
+758 EVRKTVARAEQKII
-772 LDAARKNLN
+772 LEAARKRLE

>member
-1 MTFLVEDVNFQNN
+1 
-14 FFKPRG
+14 
-20 YGMYVVKFED
+20 MYVKKFEE
-30 LNKSDIGIAGGKGA
+30 LSKSDIGIAGGKGA

-58 GFVVTAETY
+58 GFVVTAQAYEY
-67 QKFMEDGGIND
+67 FMDEAGIND
-78 KVMEILAGIDINDT
+78 KVMSILEKIDINDT

-99 EEIKTLIIK
+99 EEIKKIINEA
-108 TPISDEIT
+108 PIPEDLVI
-116 TFIIEAYNQLCQRV
+116 FIREYYNELCQRV
-130 GEEDTDVAIRSSATA
+130 GEDDTDVAIRSSATA

-164 GYKDVI
+164 GDDEVI
-170 EYVRKCWA
+170 EFIRRCWA

-184 AIFYREEND
+184 AIFYREENN

-205 QKMANADK
+205 QKMAIADK

-245 VTPDNYAVD
+245 VTPDNYQVD
-254 KKNDEIVNVT
+254 KKDNEIINVT
-264 VSDKKV
+264 ISDKKV
-270 MYTNDK
+270 MYTND
-276 EGTSVKVE
+276 ENGTSVKVE
-284 VPEEL
+284 VPEEM
-289 RNERVLSDEE
+289 RKERVLSDEE
-299 LVELTEMG
+299 LIELTEMG

-323 FEKGMLFLLQARPI
+323 FEKDMLFLLQARPI
-337 TTLDKETDVEED
+337 TTLGDAVEEGESES
-349 SDAVVAGEVIVKG
+349 SDLGDVLVRG
-362 LGASPGVAS
+362 LGASPGMAS
-371 GLVKIIR
+371 GKVKIIL

-383 DKVKDGDIM
+383 DKIKEGDIM

-405 RRAAGII
+405 KRASGIV

-435 GTGSATSTLTENDG
+435 GTGDATSTLKENGG

-455 KGLVFEGLTETKE
+455 KGLVFEGISETKE
-468 EVAVET
+468 EAAT
-474 VNVEAAPII
+474 VQAGAVEAAPII

-498 ERAAATG
+498 EKAAATG

-514 EHMMLTSGIHPGK
+514 EHLMLTSGIHPGK
-527 FIADGREDELINTIA
+527 FIADGEEDKLIDTIA
-542 ENVKIVAD
+542 EKVQIVAD

-568 FITLEGG
+568 FIALEGG
-575 ENEPEEHN
+575 ENEPREHN

-599 ILKCEFKAIKKLYDQ
+599 ILKCEFKAIKKLHEK
-614 GYTNLGIMIPLSQ
+614 GYTNIGIMIPLSQ
-627 SPEELKK
+627 NPAELRQAK
-634 AKELCASI
+634 AICSSI
-642 GLIPHKDID
+642 GFEPHKDVD

-661 ALTIEDYIAVGID
+661 AILIDEYIKEGID

-697 AKHYTEEHPAV
+697 AKHYSEEHPAV
-708 MMLIER
+708 MKLIER
-714 TIKKC
+714 TIRKC
-719 VEAGVKCSICG
+719 AEAGVTCSICG
-730 QAGSVPRIVEKL
+730 QAGSVPHIVEKL
-742 VGYGITSVSSN
+742 VAFGITSVSSN
-753 TDAVA
+753 TDAIA
-758 EVRKTVARAEKKLI
+758 DVRKTVARAEQKII
-772 LDAARKNLN
+772 LDAARKRLE

>member
-1 MTFLVEDVNFQNN
+1 
-14 FFKPRG
+14 
-20 YGMYVVKFED
+20 MYVKKFEE
-30 LNKSDIGIAGGKGA
+30 LSKSDIGIAGGKGA

-58 GFVVTAETY
+58 GFVVTAQAY
-67 QKFMEDGGIND
+67 KYFMDEAGIND
-78 KVMEILAGIDINDT
+78 QVMEILDAIDINDT
-92 KELQAAA
+92 KALQAAA
-99 EEIKTLIIK
+99 EEIKTI
-108 TPISDEIT
+108 
-116 TFIIEAYNQLCQRV
+116 IIESPIPDDLVLFIREYYNELCQRV
-130 GEEDTDVAIRSSATA
+130 GEDDTDVAIRSSATA

-164 GYKDVI
+164 GDDEVI
-170 EYVRKCWA
+170 EYIRKCWA

-239 AVVSGD
+239 SVVSGD
-245 VTPDNYAVD
+245 VTPDNYQVD
-254 KKNDEIVNVT
+254 KKDNEIINVT
-264 VSDKKV
+264 ISDKKV
-270 MYTNDK
+270 MYTND
-276 EGTSVKVE
+276 EAGTSVKVD
-284 VPEEL
+284 VPEDK
-289 RNERVLSDEE
+289 RKERVLSDDE
-299 LVELTEMG
+299 LIELTEMG

-323 FEKGMLFLLQARPI
+323 FEKDMLFLLQARPI
-337 TTLDKETDVEED
+337 TTLGNADE
-349 SDAVVAGEVIVKG
+349 VAGDASSDLGDVLVRG
-362 LGASPGVAS
+362 LGASPGMAS
-371 GLVKIIR
+371 GTVKIIL

-383 DKVKDGDIM
+383 DKIKDGDIM

-405 RRAAGII
+405 RRASGIV

-435 GTGSATSTLTENDG
+435 GTGDATATLEENSG

-455 KGLVFEGLTETKE
+455 KGLVFEGISETKE
-468 EVAVET
+468 EATAVAGT
-474 VNVEAAPII
+474 VEAAPII

-498 ERAAATG
+498 EKAAATG

-514 EHMMLTSGIHPGK
+514 EHLMLTSGIHPGK
-527 FIADGREDELINTIA
+527 FIADGREDELIDTIA
-542 ENVKIVAD
+542 DNVQIVAD

-575 ENEPEEHN
+575 ENEPREHN

-599 ILKCEFKAIKKLYDQ
+599 ILKCEFKAIKKLHEK
-614 GYTNLGIMIPLSQ
+614 GYTNIGIMIPLSQ
-627 SPEELKK
+627 SPEELKQAK
-634 AKELCASI
+634 ALCSEV
-642 GLIPHKDID
+642 GFEPHKDVD

-661 ALTIEDYIAVGID
+661 AIMIDEYIKVGID

-708 MMLIER
+708 MKLIER
-714 TIKKC
+714 TIRKC
-719 VEAGVKCSICG
+719 AEAGVTCSICG
-730 QAGSVPRIVEKL
+730 QAGSVPHIVEKL

-753 TDAVA
+753 TDAIA
-758 EVRKTVARAEKKLI
+758 DVRKTVARAEQKII
-772 LDAARKNLN
+772 LDAARKRLE

>member
-1 MTFLVEDVNFQNN
+1 MAKITKKYAFS
-14 FFKPRG
+14 KAT
-20 YGMYVVKFED
+20 D
-30 LNKSDIGIAGGKGA
+30 LFYPKKLYSLD
-44 NLGELTQAGIPVPP
+44 E
-58 GFVVTAETY
+58 
-67 QKFMEDGGIND
+67 
-78 KVMEILAGIDINDT
+78 IDINDT
-92 KELQAAA
+92 KALQAAS
-99 EEIKTLIIK
+99 EEIKAIINEA
-108 TPISDEIT
+108 PIPEDMILFIT
-116 TFIIEAYNQLCQRV
+116 EAYNQLCQRFDGDDV
-130 GEEDTDVAIRSSATA
+130 EVAIRSSATA

-159 FLHVS
+159 YLYVS
-164 GYKDVI
+164 GIDAVL
-170 EYVRKCWA
+170 EYIRKCWA

-193 FEHSKVYIAVVV
+193 FEHAKVLIAVVV

-245 VTPDNYAVD
+245 VTPDNYQVD
-254 KKNDEIVNVT
+254 KADNSVINVT
-264 VSDKKV
+264 ISDKKV
-270 MYTNDK
+270 MYIND
-276 EGTSVKVE
+276 ENETSIKVD
-284 VPEEL
+284 VPEEK

-299 LVELTEMG
+299 LIELTEMG
-307 KRVQAHYGEPM
+307 KRIQAHYGEPM

-323 FEKGMLFLLQARPI
+323 FENGELFLLQARPI
-337 TTLDKETDVEED
+337 TTLGDVCED
-349 SDAVVAGEVIVKG
+349 VAEASDDIGEVLVRG
-362 LGASPGVAS
+362 LGASPCMAAGN
-371 GLVKIIR
+371 VKIIL
-378 DIDEL
+378 DIEEL
-383 DKVKDGDIM
+383 DKIKDGDIM

-405 RRAAGII
+405 KRSSGIV

-435 GTGSATSTLTENDG
+435 GTGDATSILKENTG
-449 VTLDGK
+449 VTIDGK
-455 KGLVFEGLTETKE
+455 KGLVFDGISQTKQE
-468 EVAVET
+468 PVQAAGS
-474 VNVEAAPII
+474 VEAAPII

-498 ERAAATG
+498 AKAAATG

-514 EHMMLTSGIHPGK
+514 EHLMLTAGIHPGK
-527 FIADGREDELINTIA
+527 FIADGNEDELINTIA
-542 ENVKIVAD
+542 ENVMIVAD
-550 AFYPKPVWY
+550 EFYPKPVWY

-599 ILKCEFKAIKKLYDQ
+599 ILKCEFKAIKKLHEQ
-614 GYTNLGIMIPLSQ
+614 GYTNIGIMIPLSQ
-627 SPEELKK
+627 SPEELKQAK
-634 AKELCASI
+634 ALCSEV
-642 GLIPHKDID
+642 GLEPHKDVE

-690 DRNNEFV
+690 DRNNEYV
-697 AKHYTEEHPAV
+697 AKHYSEEHPAV
-708 MMLIER
+708 MKLIEM

-742 VGYGITSVSSN
+742 VGFGITSVSSN
-753 TDAVA
+753 TDAIA
-758 EVRKTVARAEKKLI
+758 EVRKTVARAEQKII
-772 LDAARKNLN
+772 LDAARKRLE

>member
-1 MTFLVEDVNFQNN
+1 
-14 FFKPRG
+14 
-20 YGMYVVKFED
+20 MYVVKFEE
-30 LNKSDIGIAGGKGA
+30 LSKSDIGIAGGKGA

-58 GFVVTAETY
+58 GFVVTAQAYE
-67 QKFMEDGGIND
+67 KFMDDAGIND
-78 KVMEILAGIDINDT
+78 QVMGILEKIDINDT
-92 KELQAAA
+92 KALQAAA
-99 EEIKTLIIK
+99 EEIKKI
-108 TPISDEIT
+108 
-116 TFIIEAYNQLCQRV
+116 IIEAPIPEELVIFIREYYNELCQRV
-130 GEEDTDVAIRSSATA
+130 GEDDTDVAIRSSATA

-164 GYKDVI
+164 GDEEVI
-170 EYVRKCWA
+170 EYIRKCWA

-184 AIFYREEND
+184 AIFYREENN

-245 VTPDNYAVD
+245 VTPDNYQVD
-254 KKNDEIVNVT
+254 KKNNEIVNVT
-264 VSDKKV
+264 ISDKKV
-270 MYTNDK
+270 MYTND
-276 EGTSVKVE
+276 ENGTSVKVD
-284 VPEEL
+284 VPDDL

-299 LVELTEMG
+299 LIELTEMG

-323 FEKGMLFLLQARPI
+323 FEKDNLFLLQARPI
-337 TTLDKETDVEED
+337 TTLGDAVEE
-349 SDAVVAGEVIVKG
+349 SGDASSELGDVLVRG
-362 LGASPGVAS
+362 LGASPGMAS
-371 GLVKIIR
+371 GEVKIVL

-383 DKVKDGDIM
+383 DKIKDGDIM

-405 RRAAGII
+405 RRASGIV

-435 GTGSATSTLTENDG
+435 GTGDATTTLKENTG

-455 KGLVFEGLTETKE
+455 KGLVFEGISQTKE
-468 EVAVET
+468 EAPVQAGAVG
-474 VNVEAAPII
+474 AAPII

-498 ERAAATG
+498 EKAAATG

-514 EHMMLTSGIHPGK
+514 EHLMLTSGIHPGK
-527 FIADGREDELINTIA
+527 FIADGREDELIDTIA
-542 ENVKIVAD
+542 DNVQIVAD

-575 ENEPEEHN
+575 ENEPREHN

-599 ILKCEFKAIKKLYDQ
+599 ILKCEFKAIKKLHEK
-614 GYTNLGIMIPLSQ
+614 GYTNIGIMIPLSQ
-627 SPEELKK
+627 SPEELKQAK
-634 AKELCASI
+634 ALCSEV
-642 GLIPHKDID
+642 GFEPHKDVE

-661 ALTIEDYIAVGID
+661 AIMIDEYIKVGID

-708 MMLIER
+708 MKLIER
-714 TIKKC
+714 TIRKC
-719 VEAGVKCSICG
+719 AEAGVKCSICG
-730 QAGSVPRIVEKL
+730 QAGSVPHIVEKL
-742 VGYGITSVSSN
+742 VAFGITSVSSN
-753 TDAVA
+753 TDAIA
-758 EVRKTVARAEKKLI
+758 DVRKTVARAEQKII
-772 LDAARKNLN
+772 LDAARKRLE